1 MAPTNR
7 TQVKSDSPLTVNA
20 ASASY
25 GTTAPGSS
33 LLEESL
39 LDSLVQQELQ
49 LRQRASGLSSGSADT
64 PEDETYKLGSI
75 SLTPGLS
82 DPRLMGFGGADDAS
96 GGLPGA
102 AKPHICYDFTK
113 GLCNRGDKCKYSHD
127 LATIVTYNSKEK
139 GICFDYLRNQC
150 QRGLL
155 CRFSHDLSNIA
166 QQCQPQAAPTAAPS
180 PHSQSHPGS
189 CPLCAPTPY
198 LGPQAAAAPSP
209 SLSGSILSRGRTT
222 AICYDFVKGVCQRG
236 GECRYSHDLTL
247 IARTARG
254 GAGAAKVGEVCYDH
268 LRGRCTRGPS
278 CKYSH
283 NISFLAAPGY
293 LPPGE
298 LSPPGGG
305 EAGWGMEGGALSDAA
320 YHLHLQSQQV
330 QLQQQQHHQQQ
341 QQDSNNMMAM
351 MMMMPHQQQQ
361 QHRQQHQQGAGG
373 YSHPPVL
380 DPAYGY
386 GASSLSDPGPPSGAF
401 GQEADGRQVYG
412 AGYPR
417 QHHHQQQQQHH
428 QPQHMHGGYYQQPQ
442 PPQQQEV
449 DQAML
454 MMMGGMGG
462 PHQPHNHF
470 QQQHHQ
476 QQQFQ
481 YHYQQQQQQ
490 QRARAQS
497 TPAHSAIHA
506 LAAAQQQEF
515 ARAAGERTM
524 SSSGG
529 GMDTFARQLSSGSQR
544 GSSAHLA
551 DNLSSSA
558 SEPQLSRL
566 DNSAA
571 HGMTPS
577 HSQTVLGSVPMTS
590 QTSQQQLQWM
600 AAASVEIQNLQL
612 QQAINSAAQ
621 QQQQH
626 DTMVISQAVAIAKAG
641 GGVGGGYS
649 SSSLPNKQGGLSAD
663 AEGADPAPRPSLRC
677 CPASPQTTTP
687 SWPMP
692 LPGNMAPRPPVLS
705 GARPT
710 TTQTQAVSMHAHRV
724 LGTSASSSAL
734 SSHPQGL
741 ASHMPLLSGTSPATI
756 SQLSSPNS
764 SLSRSGSTLP
774 PRAPTNKSL
783 SADEALDAGVS
794 QPSLTSAPKPI
805 PGRSSHANGHAV
817 GVNSYSEGFGYHQHQ
832 GGGAVSPS
840 SGGGIFGGEGLMSRT
855 APGLRPLSLSG
866 GVPLSSDLLPMI
878 KEIWSKPGFGSQAG
892 SQAGSLDVGRGYGSL
907 MSRGGGLGEV
917 YGSFGSLA

>member
-166 QQCQPQAAPTAAPS
+166 QQCQAPFPEPLRELPPS
-180 PHSQSHPGS
+180 A
-189 CPLCAPTPY
+189 LPTPY
-198 LGPQAAAAPSP
+198 LGPQAAAPGP
-209 SLSGSILSRGRTT
+209 GGGGPGILSRGRTT

-268 LRGRCTRGPS
+268 LRGRCTR
-278 CKYSH
+278 
-283 NISFLAAPGY
+283 
-293 LPPGE
+293 
-298 LSPPGGG
+298 
-305 EAGWGMEGGALSDAA
+305 WGMEGGALSDAA

-428 QPQHMHGGYYQQPQ
+428 QPQHMHGGYYQQPP

-544 GSSAHLA
+544 GSAAHLA

-566 DNSAA
+566 DNSAP

-577 HSQTVLGSVPMTS
+577 HSQTLLGSMPMTS

-649 SSSLPNKQGGLSAD
+649 SSSLPNKQGGLGAD
-663 AEGADPAPRPSLRC
+663 AEGADPGSVL
-677 CPASPQTTTP
+677 SPGSSTTTSFSAP
-687 SWPMP
+687 IHLNRTASMP
-692 LPGNMAPRPPVLS
+692 LPGHALSPQAIAAVLS
-705 GARPT
+705 GISPDHHAKLAEALGNMALAAQAQAHVNA
-710 TTQTQAVSMHAHRV
+710 QTQAVSMHAHRV

-907 MSRGGGLGEV
+907 MSRGGAWVRCTALSAAWRE
-917 YGSFGSLA
+917 SRTTAL